1 MRIDSVLVVTMVA
14 ACMSVTACE
23 RRGPAKPQTIPTLS
37 LGQVVAQILVSN
49 PGWHLGTND
58 DCTNPLLKEKLAD
71 NPTYQAYRGIGD
83 LNGDGHTDRVLIIV
97 KGDSGRLYWVP
108 GNINSY
114 DAPQV
119 LGTLNWVKEGGII
132 LQGQSATFGRFFS
145 DVAVTWKWNP
155 STRSLDFVDDNPGSN
170 N

>member
-1 MRIDSVLVVTMVA
+1 MVA
-14 ACMSVTACE
+14 ASMAVTACE
-23 RRGPAKPQTIPTLS
+23 GREAAKPRTVSTLT
-37 LGQVVAQILVSN
+37 LGQVVAQILATN

-58 DCTNPLLKEKLAD
+58 DCTNPLLKKKLAD

-83 LNGDGHTDRVLIIV
+83 LNGDGHADRVLMIV

-108 GNINSY
+108 GRIDGF
-114 DAPQV
+114 DAPEL
-119 LGTLNWVKEGGII
+119 LGTLDWAKEGGII

-155 STRSLDFVDDNPGSN
+155 STRSLDFVDDNPRSN